1 MGLSVR
7 WLTQVGVL
15 SALAIILMFLSFP
28 LPFMPGFLRLDLAE
42 LPSLIGLFTLGP
54 WGAIAIEGVK
64 NLIHLTG
71 TRTFAVGELANF
83 LIGSALVGGTY
94 IGMRF
99 QWGLRSSLATGV
111 IFMTLCA
118 GLVNLFILIPL
129 YALVLGIPV
138 EALVKIGQTTNSKI
152 VDLTSLILWGIVPF
166 NLIKGLAISAV
177 ALAVLP
183 RLKRGAR
190 TSSGEN

>member
-1 MGLSVR
+1 MGLSTR
-7 WLTQVGVL
+7 WLSQVGVL
-15 SALAIILMFLSFP
+15 SALSIILMFLSFP
-28 LPFMPGFLRLDLAE
+28 LPFLPGFLKLDLAE
-42 LPSLIGLFTLGP
+42 LPALIGLFTLGP
-54 WGAIAIEGVK
+54 WGAIAIEAVK

-83 LIGSALVGGTY
+83 LIGTALIMGTY
-94 IGMRF
+94 GGIKLG
-99 QWGLRSSLATGV
+99 WGLRTSLVTGV
-111 IFMTLCA
+111 IVMTVCA

-138 EALVKIGQTTNSKI
+138 EALVKIGQTTNPKI

-166 NLIKGLAISAV
+166 NLIKGSLISVA

-183 RLKRGAR
+183 RLKKWSH
-190 TSSGEN
+190 SSIGEK